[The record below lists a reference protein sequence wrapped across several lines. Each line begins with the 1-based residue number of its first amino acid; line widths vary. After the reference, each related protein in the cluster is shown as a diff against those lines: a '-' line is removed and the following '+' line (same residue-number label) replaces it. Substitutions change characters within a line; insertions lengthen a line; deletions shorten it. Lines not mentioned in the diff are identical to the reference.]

1 MAKKRRRK
9 VFNKTWVLG
18 NLRETAEHIES
29 AVKLIEETGRGESV
43 LEAWIE
49 FIYRDLNR
57 AWNGRN
63 MTIAECQ
70 ANDEQIRSFPPDIEF
85 GD

>member
-1 MAKKRRRK
+1 MAKKRRK
-9 VFNKTWVLG
+9 VFNKNWVLG

-29 AVKLIEETGRGESV
+29 AVKMIEETGRGESA

-49 FIYRDLNR
+49 SIYRDLNR

-63 MTIAECQ
+63 MTVAECQ
-70 ANDEQIRSFPPDIEF
+70 ANDEEIRSFPTDIDF